1 MSADLDDMPI
11 PSLMRGARGAY
22 ARSTRAHLEAAG
34 IDDLPRDGGFI
45 LTQIAYSGS
54 PELSANLGVSKQAVS
69 QTVDLLVTRGY
80 LRRDPD
86 PQDRRRNALE
96 LTEQGQLVVEKVQD
110 GCDEVDAL
118 LAQEVTGEQI
128 AALRQG
134 LHALGEIKSASIKAG
149 RGERRDRR
157 ARQDRQLRSF
167 EPIFFVKDVVA
178 AMAHYDSLG
187 FRTES
192 YDPGYGFAHRD
203 GIGLQLSGH
212 PDHDPDRHGSRTYLY
227 VRDADALYAEWS
239 SPGILGFTEP
249 PGPMPW
255 KMHEGIHT
263 DPDGNVIRFGHPMKD
278 SAAS

>member
-1 MSADLDDMPI
+1 MSAESDDTPI

-34 IDDLPRDGGFI
+34 IDDLPRNGGFI
-45 LTQIAYSGS
+45 LTQIAYSGN
-54 PELSANLGVSKQAVS
+54 PELSMNLGVSKQAVS
-69 QTVDLLVTRGY
+69 QAVDLLVTRGY
-80 LRRDPD
+80 LRRNAD

-118 LAQEVTGEQI
+118 LAQEVTAEQI
-128 AALRQG
+128 TALRKG

-157 ARQDRQLRSF
+157 SRQDRQLRSF
-167 EPIFFVKDVVA
+167 EPIFFVKDVAA
-178 AMAHYDSLG
+178 AMNHYGTLG

-212 PDHDPDRHGSRTYLY
+212 PEHDRGRDGSRAYLF

-239 SPGILGFTEP
+239 GPGILGQTEP

-263 DPDGNVIRFGHPMKD
+263 DPDGNVIRFGHPLPEP
-278 SAAS
+278 AAS